1 MFKTIAGG
9 LLVFAISLLN
19 LLGDVAV
26 TPDALGI
33 NFILALGIFT
43 AGLDDIFKNRRINS
57 TNCPSQTSPLR
68 ASFFVSI
75 YHFQLNPTLQI

>member
-33 NFILALGIFT
+33 SFILALGIFT
-43 AGLDDIFKNRRINS
+43 AGLDDIFKNRKDK
-57 TNCPSQTSPLR
+57 
-68 ASFFVSI
+68 
-75 YHFQLNPTLQI
+75 